1 MANAG
6 GTTHQVPEKTGHQP
20 VATTRACL
28 KSQIMDAAMSRSCLS
43 PIPFEAA
50 GMPAGLQVERPA
62 QPGGPGSYPGSVQ
75 TE

>member
-1 MANAG
+1 MPVG
-6 GTTHQVPEKTGHQP
+6 LHIEHRKTGHQP
-20 VATTRACL
+20 VAAKRACL
-28 KSQIMDAAMSRSCLS
+28 RSHVMDATTSRYCLS

-62 QPGGPGSYPGSVQ
+62 QPGGPGSYPGSVP